1 MNVKAYMEEVAK
13 EMRKVS
19 WPSRKELISNT
30 IVTIGATLAISLFIF
45 PLLGLVVFFQL
56 RYIRKE

>member
-30 IVTIGATLAISLFIF
+30 VVTIGATLAISLFIYAADWVINQ
-45 PLLGLVVFFQL
+45 LLEIIYQ
-56 RYIRKE
+56 